1 MAQMELSAFA
11 RQCLSRR
18 VASIETL
25 SGELESIVKERNKLA
40 IKFKWQFTVE
50 NAGEKLSRHYEKVI
64 LKTFL
69 PLATKCF
76 TLSELKFMKIA
87 VAMSGGVD
95 SSSAA
100 ALLKEQGHE
109 LVGFT
114 MQLWNQRRHISTDE
128 NGDPLPSRCCS
139 LDDVYDA
146 RRVAES
152 LGFPFYV
159 LNLEQ
164 EFEKSVVE
172 PFVQSY
178 LAGETPIPCVACNS
192 RLKFASLDK
201 LAQSLGCD
209 KVATGH
215 YARVR
220 FDAEKNRYRLFR
232 GRNHWKDQSYFL
244 WELTQDQLSRAYFPL
259 GEMLKSEVREIA
271 RRANLYVAEKQESQ
285 EICFV
290 PDGKYAEFIDRYLA
304 HENRLN
310 ELPQKGD
317 IVNALGEKLNE
328 HAGIHRYTVG
338 QRRGLGIAHEK
349 PLYVVQIEKAK
360 NQIVVGEKDEL
371 ESIEF
376 AVRDVNWVAFDAP
389 EKPVRAFVKVRYRHE
404 PASATVYALPENKAR
419 IVFDE
424 PQRAVTPGQ
433 AAVFYDGEE
442 TLGGGWI
449 VRGR

>member
-1 MAQMELSAFA
+1 
-11 RQCLSRR
+11 
-18 VASIETL
+18 
-25 SGELESIVKERNKLA
+25 
-40 IKFKWQFTVE
+40 
-50 NAGEKLSRHYEKVI
+50 
-64 LKTFL
+64 
-69 PLATKCF
+69 
-76 TLSELKFMKIA
+76 MKIA

-114 MQLWNQRRHISTDE
+114 MQLWNQRRNINVDE
-128 NGDPLPSRCCS
+128 NGDSLPSRCCS

-159 LNLEQ
+159 LNLESD
-164 EFEKSVVE
+164 FEKSVVE

-178 LAGETPIPCVACNS
+178 LDGETPIPCVACNS

-201 LAQSLGCD
+201 LAQSLDCE

-215 YARVR
+215 YARVEH
-220 FDAEKNRYRLFR
+220 DTAANRYRLFR

-259 GEMLKSEVREIA
+259 GEMLKSEVRDIA
-271 RRANLYVAEKQESQ
+271 RDANLYVAEKQESQ

-304 HENRLN
+304 HENRSD
-310 ELPQKGD
+310 ELPTGGE
-317 IVNALGEKLNE
+317 IVNMKGEKLNE
-328 HAGIHRYTVG
+328 HSGIHRYTIG

-349 PLYVVQIEKAK
+349 PLYVVQIERAR
-360 NQIVVGEKDEL
+360 NQIVVGEADEL

-376 AVRDVNWVAFDAP
+376 TAKGVNWVAFDEP
-389 EKPVRAFVKVRYRHE
+389 GKPVRASVKVRYRHE
-404 PASATVYALPENKAR
+404 PAPATIYVLQENRAR

-424 PQRAVTPGQ
+424 PQRAITPGQ
-433 AAVFYDGEE
+433 ATTFYNGEE
-442 TLGGGWI
+442 VVGGGWI
-449 VRGR
+449 VRNDK